1 MERAIDKCEIDKK
14 IKPLLALWDIIGKV
28 GVKLPLRNEIRDFRV
43 SRIRAL
49 TLLEDT
55 YQVPEDYH
63 VDKSRRKFI
72 HLSGS
77 VIEQIII
84 SFDHKTAKYIM
95 EYESELA
102 DEILQTEDGITFI
115 RNTAVTDELIR
126 WILQFGQGAKVLN
139 PSHLK
144 DKIKK
149 ELENSLNKYK

>member
-1 MERAIDKCEIDKK
+1 
-14 IKPLLALWDIIGKV
+14 
-28 GVKLPLRNEIRDFRV
+28 
-43 SRIRAL
+43 
-49 TLLEDT
+49 
-55 YQVPEDYH
+55 
-63 VDKSRRKFI
+63 
-72 HLSGS
+72 
-77 VIEQIII
+77 
-84 SFDHKTAKYIM
+84 M